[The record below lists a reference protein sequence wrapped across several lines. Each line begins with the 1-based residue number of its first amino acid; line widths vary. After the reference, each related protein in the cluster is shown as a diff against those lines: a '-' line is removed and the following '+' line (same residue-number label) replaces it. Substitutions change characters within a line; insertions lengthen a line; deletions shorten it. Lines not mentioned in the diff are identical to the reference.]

1 MFSLLLHAHI
11 KTFDLEPRPV
21 PAKPLIP
28 KTKKALP
35 FQVAASIISTS
46 LETNN
51 IIQVPFLKPDHE
63 SESKNGAAFRIAIFF
78 LCCCR
83 FYLFYSFLFIY
94 FYFCFGSRFR
104 QTALLRQTSS
114 SAFLVTKFSSSLS

>member
-11 KTFDLEPRPV
+11 KASDLEPRPV
-21 PAKPLIP
+21 PAKSIIL

-63 SESKNGAAFRIAIFF
+63 SESKNGAAFRIAIIF

-83 FYLFYSFLFIY
+83 FYLFNFIFYYLLFLF
-94 FYFCFGSRFR
+94 
-104 QTALLRQTSS
+104 LLRKQIPANGASS
-114 SAFLVTKFSSSLS
+114 SDKQLNIFSD